1 MPAEACRNAVNKKT
15 KLPIRKK
22 TEKSGWAVSVCEN
35 YRKEVKNDISLTQ
48 GGVSLKVGVIGI
60 YAVYL
65 LNGLQKNR
73 PPCNSILARCAK
85 KSTVNFKNVNKS
97 FNLCEFG
104 IRCICSIP

>member
-65 LNGLQKNR
+65 LNGLREKQTALR
-73 PPCNSILARCAK
+73 FYF
-85 KSTVNFKNVNKS
+85 ST
-97 FNLCEFG
+97 LC
-104 IRCICSIP
+104 

>member
-1 MPAEACRNAVNKKT
+1 MPAEACRNAVNKKNKT
-15 KLPIRKK
+15 AHPQK

-65 LNGLQKNR
+65 LNGLQEKQTA
-73 PPCNSILARCAK
+73 LQFHF
-85 KSTVNFKNVNKS
+85 ST
-97 FNLCEFG
+97 LC
-104 IRCICSIP
+104 

>member
-1 MPAEACRNAVNKKT
+1 MPAEACRNAVSKKNET
-15 KLPIRKK
+15 AHPQK

-65 LNGLQKNR
+65 LNGLREKQTA
-73 PPCNSILARCAK
+73 LQFYF
-85 KSTVNFKNVNKS
+85 ST
-97 FNLCEFG
+97 LC
-104 IRCICSIP
+104 

>member
-15 KLPIRKK
+15 KLPIRKKK

-65 LNGLQKNR
+65 LNGLREKQTA
-73 PPCNSILARCAK
+73 LQFYF
-85 KSTVNFKNVNKS
+85 ST
-97 FNLCEFG
+97 LC
-104 IRCICSIP
+104 